1 MNNKITLTTLHLGNS
16 RVLGAL
22 CQEQDVDQILV
33 LFGGRGRKHTTK
45 GHKGTSGVMK
55 LFIVVMVILLYIFVR
70 TQNCI
75 AKKSLCKYFPNTPDL
90 KKCVER
96 KGPGSI
102 PD

>member
-45 GHKGTSGVMK
+45 G
-55 LFIVVMVILLYIFVR
+55 
-70 TQNCI
+70 
-75 AKKSLCKYFPNTPDL
+75 
-90 KKCVER
+90 R
-96 KGPGSI
+96 KGNFWGHETLYSGDGYPAVYLCQNSRAQLAKEFM
-102 PD
+102 